1 MMQVVV
7 MDRFGGPDVL
17 HLAERSRPEP
27 GPGEVLVRVHC
38 AGVNYIDAL
47 TRAGSG
53 VPVARFPAVLGW
65 DLAGT
70 VVALGVGVT
79 RFREGDAVFGMAR
92 FPALAEA
99 YAEYLTAPVHELAL
113 KPASVPDAN
122 AASAPMITLTA
133 WLALLSQGRL
143 RAGQRVFIHG
153 ASGGVGHVAVQ
164 LARAAGAEVIGA
176 ASPAQHAFVTGLG
189 ATQVVDYAGDAV
201 ERAVRPVDLAVD
213 HRGGDDFVRLLGVVR
228 PGGAIA
234 TLKGADAAGE
244 RAAAARNIRVE
255 RIFVKPD
262 GEVLEQVAGRLASG
276 ELRVAVGRTIPLAEA
291 SAAHSLVERARGGER
306 IVLDATHGRATSDRI

>member
-1 MMQVVV
+1 MMQAVVI
-7 MDRFGGPDVL
+7 DRFGGPDVL
-17 HLAERSRPEP
+17 HLADRPRPEP

-47 TRAGSG
+47 TRAGNG

-70 VVALGVGVT
+70 VVAVGVGVT
-79 RFREGDAVFGMAR
+79 RLREGDPVFGMPR
-92 FPALAEA
+92 FPGLAEA
-99 YAEYLTAPVHELAL
+99 YAEYLTAPAHQLAL
-113 KPASVPDAN
+113 KPPTLSNVN

-133 WLALLSQGRL
+133 WLALFSQGKL

-176 ASPAQHAFVTGLG
+176 ASPAQHGFVTGLG
-189 ATQVVDYAGDAV
+189 ATQIVDYTGDAI
-201 ERAVRPVDLAVD
+201 EHDVRPVDLAVD

-244 RAAAARNIRVE
+244 RAAAAKSIRVE
-255 RIFVKPD
+255 RIFVEPN
-262 GEVLEQVAGRLASG
+262 GEVLEQVAGRLANG
-276 ELRVAVGRTIPLAEA
+276 ELRVTVGRPVPLAEA
-291 SAAHSLVERARGGER
+291 STAHALVERARGGER
-306 IVLDATHGRATSDRI
+306 IVLDVTRPGQ

>member
-1 MMQVVV
+1 MQAVVI
-7 MDRFGGPDVL
+7 DRFGAPDVL
-17 HLAERSRPEP
+17 HLAERPRPEP
-27 GPGEVLVRVHC
+27 QPGEVLVRVHC
-38 AGVNYIDAL
+38 VGVNYIDAL

-53 VPVARFPAVLGW
+53 VPVPRFPAVLGW

-70 VVALGVGVT
+70 VVALGTGVT

-99 YAEYLTAPVHELAL
+99 YAEYVTAPAHQLAI
-113 KPASVPDAN
+113 KPPPLSDAN
-122 AASAPMITLTA
+122 AASAPMVTLTA
-133 WLALLSQGRL
+133 WLALFGQGEL

-176 ASPAQHAFVTGLG
+176 ASSAQHAFVTGLG
-189 ATQVVDYAGDAV
+189 ATQVVDYAGDAI

-228 PGGAIA
+228 PGGVIA

-244 RAAAARNIRVE
+244 RAAAANNIRVE
-255 RIFVKPD
+255 RIFVEPN
-262 GEVLEQVAGRLASG
+262 GEVLERLAERLASG
-276 ELRVAVGRTIPLAEA
+276 ELRVAVGRTLPLAEA
-291 SAAHSLVERARGGER
+291 PAAHSLVERARGGER
-306 IVLDATHGRATSDRI
+306 IVLDATGSQTISGRT